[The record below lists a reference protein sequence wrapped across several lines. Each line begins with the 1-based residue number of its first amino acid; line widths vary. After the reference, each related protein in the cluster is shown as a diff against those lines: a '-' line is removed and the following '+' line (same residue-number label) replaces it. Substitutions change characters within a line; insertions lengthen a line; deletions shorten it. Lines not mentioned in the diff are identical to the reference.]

1 MSNELV
7 KHEPREISAPTIFT
21 DEQIQTIKN
30 IYCKGATDD
39 EFKVYLYTCQR
50 TGLDPFAK
58 QIYYIKRGNQMTIQT
73 SIDGY
78 RLVADRTGK
87 YAPGQEPTYVHDAH
101 GKLLS
106 ATAYIKKLTKDGTWH
121 IVPAT
126 AHFDEY
132 VQVFNGKPTGLWLK
146 MPRTMLA
153 KCAEALAIRKAFP
166 AELSG
171 VYTKEEM
178 DQADVV
184 DITNHPDVEPVKL
197 PNIEEMK
204 PIEYITK
211 GQILEIEQLKLEC
224 DPKKLDNIDE
234 WLKKKCKGG
243 PVSQLKVQDYD
254 EVMGILLDR
263 RGQYQAKLFE
273 EKMNGEE
280 TANDKTI
287 E

>member
-7 KHEPREISAPTIFT
+7 KHEPREITAPTIFT

-30 IYCKGATDD
+30 MFCKGLSDD

-58 QIYYIKRGNQMTIQT
+58 QIYAVKRGNAMTIQT
-73 SIDGY
+73 GIDGY
-78 RLVADRTGK
+78 RLVADRSGK
-87 YAPGQEPTYVHDAH
+87 YAPGQEPTYVYDAQ

-126 AHFDEY
+126 AHFEEY
-132 VQVFNGKPTGLWLK
+132 VQVFNGKPAGLWLK

-178 DQADVV
+178 DQAEVV
-184 DITNHPDVEPVKL
+184 DITSHPDVEPVK
-197 PNIEEMK
+197 
-204 PIEYITK
+204 PIEYIT
-211 GQILEIEQLKLEC
+211 QEQVFEIERLKSEC
-224 DPKKLDNIDE
+224 DPSKLDNINE
-234 WLKKKCKGG
+234 WLKKKCNGG
-243 PVSQLKVQDYD
+243 PISHLKAQCYD
-254 EVMGILLDR
+254 NVLSILLDR

-273 EKMNGEE
+273 DKMNGEE
-280 TANDKTI
+280 DEDVKSNG
-287 E
+287 

>member
-7 KHEPREISAPTIFT
+7 KHEPKDISAPAHFT
-21 DEQIQTIKN
+21 PEQVDTIKN
-30 IYCKGATDD
+30 MFCKGLSDD

-58 QIYYIKRGNQMTIQT
+58 QIYAVKRGNAMTIQT
-73 SIDGY
+73 GIDGY
-78 RLVADRTGK
+78 RLVADRSGK
-87 YAPGQEPTYVHDAH
+87 YAPGQEPTFVYDPH

-126 AHFDEY
+126 AHFEEY
-132 VQVFNGKPTGLWLK
+132 VQVFNGKPAGLWQK

-153 KCAEALAIRKAFP
+153 KCAEALAIRKCFP

-171 VYTKEEM
+171 VYTEGEM

-184 DITNHPDVEPVKL
+184 DVTTHQDVDPVK
-197 PNIEEMK
+197 PVV
-204 PIEYITK
+204 YIT
-211 GQILEIEQLKLEC
+211 QEQVFEIERLKSEC